1 MKKKIALLIGC
12 AAILG
17 VSGGIYA
24 YAQDSYVVVYD
35 KDGNGYTLEHKPGKT
50 QKCPYKIGD
59 VFTSADEDGNEMKQV
74 VVAISETGEYLTVP
88 LEQEE
93 GDKFSDV
100 EEWVDKEDLR
110 EVDY

>member
-1 MKKKIALLIGC
+1 MKKKLALLIGC

-35 KDGNGYTLEHKPGKT
+35 KDGNSYILEHKPGKK
-50 QKCPYKIGD
+50 QKCPYRIGD
-59 VFTSADEDGNEMKQV
+59 VIPSVDENGNKTKDV
-74 VVAISETGEYLTVP
+74 VVAISETGECLTVP

-93 GDKFSDV
+93 GDQFSDV